1 MFEYIVLAS
10 ALLLAVAAALVMK
23 WRNGRFASVS
33 APDARPRLDLA
44 LLNEAPGERAS
55 LVQFSSAFCAPCRTT
70 RVVLK
75 QVAELVPGVV
85 AVEIDAESHLELV
98 REFQIMR
105 TPTVLILD
113 SEGVIVSRASGAPT
127 KEQVLETLAKN
138 LPNLNK

>member
-33 APDARPRLDLA
+33 APDDRPRLDLA

-85 AVEIDAESHLELV
+85 AVEVDA
-98 REFQIMR
+98 
-105 TPTVLILD
+105 VL
-113 SEGVIVSRASGAPT
+113 
-127 KEQVLETLAKN
+127 LAQ
-138 LPNLNK
+138 LCQLAMLLAHFG